1 VKIPTV
7 AGKGG
12 PAPTSRD
19 VPRHLRGFLEQRR
32 RLAEYRIREQR
43 DRARRLAIAAREA
56 RKATRGLGLPADAVA
71 AIAEADWELIQRQR
85 KEQEAAAVK
94 LLARQ
99 EDRRRAAFK
108 KAIHSKRLAAA
119 APSPTLSQTCMWKA
133 SGPAGFATFPFV
145 FNTGRFGFDGPQPDS
160 PFPTAGKSVIRFKAS
175 AIANAAPA
183 FSQAGYQQPVAG
195 AEIVTSHVFETT
207 ADQSGR
213 LSVSA
218 FYAPLGTIFV
228 GAPGDYFFPGNVYVA
243 VELFMNVTVGN
254 DDIPTGPS
262 LKILEQ
268 GVEGGIG
275 GQSRLFAVGAE
286 SETFQLD
293 NPNLA
298 TVEAGDTISVTV
310 SYSVYLSAT
319 WRGVATAS
327 FRSSGS
333 PVFGLNVPVVLATI
347 SS

>member
-1 VKIPTV
+1 
-7 AGKGG
+7 
-12 PAPTSRD
+12 

-32 RLAEYRIREQR
+32 QLAEFRLREQR
-43 DRARRLAIAAREA
+43 DRARRIAVAARET
-56 RKATRGLGLPADAVA
+56 RKVVHGLGLPAEALTAV
-71 AIAEADWELIQRQR
+71 AEADWELIQHQR
-85 KEQEAAAVK
+85 KEQEAAANK

-99 EDRRRAAFK
+99 EERRRAAFK
-108 KAIHSKRLAAA
+108 KAVRGKRLAAA

-145 FNTGRFGFDGPQPDS
+145 FNTGSFGFDGPPPDS
-160 PFPTAGKSVIRFKAS
+160 PFPAVGKSLIHFKAS
-175 AIANAAPA
+175 AIANAAPT
-183 FSQAGYQQPVAG
+183 FSQAGYQQPIAG

-207 ADQSGR
+207 AEQTGR

-228 GAPGDYFFPGNVYVA
+228 GAPGDYFFPGGVYVA
-243 VELFMNVTVGN
+243 VELFMNVTVGT

-268 GVEGGIG
+268 DVEGGIG
-275 GQSRLFAVGAE
+275 GQSRLFAVGAQ

-298 TVEAGDTISVTV
+298 TVEAGDAITVTA

-319 WRGVATAS
+319 WRGVATAT

-333 PVFGLNVPVVLATI
+333 PVLGLNVPVVLATI